1 MKQIYKAVT
10 ILSFCLIIITGGI
23 RLCLTPFFI
32 DLEYNLPGFP
42 EDKYGFSTEVRAE
55 YAYQS
60 VDYLLGKVSDAEFQA
75 LTLPDGQFL
84 FNEREISHMQDV
96 RDLTLIVLRIGYVA
110 LGITALGIFL
120 AVKFHWKTYLLQAGS
135 TAGLVLI
142 LFICLVILGVV
153 INFNQLFTAFH
164 SIFFEGDTWLF
175 YTSDSLIRL
184 FPTPFWVNIFIAI
197 GLFTFVL
204 ALILYFTCSGILKQK
219 QKEEV

>member
-1 MKQIYKAVT
+1 MKFIFKAIM
-10 ILSFCLIIITGGI
+10 ILSICLIILIGGI
-23 RLCLTPFFI
+23 RLCLTHLFI

-42 EDKYGFSTEVRAE
+42 GDKYGFGKDIRTE

-75 LTLPDGQFL
+75 LTLPDGKLL

-96 RDLTLIVLRIGYVA
+96 RDLTLIVLRIGYAA
-110 LGITALGIFL
+110 LGITALGILL

-153 INFNQLFTAFH
+153 INFNQLFTSFH

-175 YTSDSLIRL
+175 YSDDSLIRL
-184 FPTPFWVNIFIAI
+184 FPTPFWINIFVAI
-197 GLFTFVL
+197 GIFSFTLSF
-204 ALILYFTCSGILKQK
+204 ILHFICGWILKQK
-219 QKEEV
+219 REEV